1 MSNLAAFTIGPE
13 KNKFLIHKKFAC
25 EASPIFKS
33 AFNSSFV
40 EGKSQ
45 EYVLEDTT
53 EAAFTMFTEWVY
65 TGRLEIN
72 FTRYSAETVDR
83 NGKCGLLQCNL
94 MELWL
99 LADKVMAPSLQNR
112 AIWLLAESYSKFL
125 CFDLNKLDRVWEGSG
140 VDSKLRLYILQH
152 FALKMGKGVYKSHGD
167 SFPKEMLLEMST
179 LHWQNRE
186 DKVTAMPSM
195 ETFYVKEGI

>member
-1 MSNLAAFTIGPE
+1 MAPIKKQAVSPASSCPEKHTGKELRVDKTSDSCGMSNLVTFTIGPE
-13 KNKFLIHKKFAC
+13 KKKFLIHKNFAC

-40 EGKSQ
+40 EGQSQ

-99 LADKVMAPSLQNR
+99 LA
-112 AIWLLAESYSKFL
+112 
-125 CFDLNKLDRVWEGSG
+125 
-140 VDSKLRLYILQH
+140 
-152 FALKMGKGVYKSHGD
+152 
-167 SFPKEMLLEMST
+167 
-179 LHWQNRE
+179 
-186 DKVTAMPSM
+186 
-195 ETFYVKEGI
+195 